1 LVTSASLEQLSAIC
15 ADKLGGACDGTEAFA
30 HNGSRNLAS
39 FASDYQLQCDS
50 GARLVGRNAS
60 GEPLISMREKR
71 RLTAAPLESSEACG
85 SL

>member
-60 GEPLISMREKR
+60 AGNFDARE
-71 RLTAAPLESSEACG
+71 T
-85 SL
+85 SLDRSTSGIVRGLRQFVG